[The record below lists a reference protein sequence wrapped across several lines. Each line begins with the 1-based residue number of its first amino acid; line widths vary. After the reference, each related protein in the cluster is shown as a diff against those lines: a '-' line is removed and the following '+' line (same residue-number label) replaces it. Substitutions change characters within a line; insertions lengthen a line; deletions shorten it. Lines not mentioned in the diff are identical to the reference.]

1 MNWITKKISEL
12 KASAKRVIKKMPT
25 FSEVQASLWI
35 STECGPVLKSDLKSN
50 LFQCPKCNK
59 NQRIVLAKDRFDI
72 FFGENNYEILDIP
85 IDKSLDDP
93 LKWIDPEKP
102 YIERL
107 KQARKKTGTNCA
119 VQFAVGK
126 LKNEIQVTCGA
137 ISFTFIG
144 GSIGIHEGN
153 TILAGIDHAIKNK
166 TPLVFFACGGG
177 QRMYESAFS
186 LQQMT
191 RTSLKVTEFKNS
203 GLPYISFLVDPCY
216 GGITASFVW
225 GDCVFSEKNASIGFA
240 GPVIIKAQT
249 PGEIIDD
256 SFQQS
261 ESLLKLGFV
270 DGIFERKD
278 LNEKVGNLLSILLK
292 KNELKTFDAESNQD
306 REITK
311 KTAHYA

>member
-1 MNWITKKISEL
+1 MNWISKKISEL
-12 KASAKRVIKKMPT
+12 KASAKKVIKKMPT
-25 FSEVQASLWI
+25 FPEIQASPWV
-35 STECGPVLKSDLKSN
+35 STECGPVLKSELKSN

-59 NQRIVLAKDRFDI
+59 NQRIVNAKDRFDV
-72 FFGENNYEILDIP
+72 FFGENNYEILDIK
-85 IDKSLDDP
+85 IDKSWDDP
-93 LKWIDPEKP
+93 LHWIDQKP

-107 KQARKKTGTNCA
+107 KQARKEVGTNCA

-126 LKNEIQVTCGA
+126 LKNGIQVTCGA
-137 ISFTFIG
+137 ISFAFIG

-153 TILAGIDHAIKNK
+153 SILAGIDKAIENR

-191 RTSLKVTEFKNS
+191 RTTLKVTEFKNS

-225 GDCVFSEKNASIGFA
+225 GDFVFSEKDASIGFA
-240 GPVIIKAQT
+240 GQAIIRAQT
-249 PGEIIDD
+249 PGEVIED
-256 SFQQS
+256 SFQKS
-261 ESLLKLGFV
+261 ESLLKHGFV

-278 LNEKVGNLLSILLK
+278 LNEKVGNLLFILLK
-292 KNELKTFDAESNQD
+292 KNQLKIDDAESNQD

-311 KTAHYA
+311 KTAHSA